1 MNDKKLTDLEQH
13 VMHEGG
19 TERAFTGEYWDHNA
33 EGMYTCKSC
42 GQVLFDSTTKLDSSV
57 GSIGLQG
64 WPAFSEAV
72 AGSVTFRED
81 HSMGMRRT
89 EAVCSQCGIHLG
101 HVFDDVE
108 EKGSRHF
115 CVNSCSLDFQDIKK
129 AE

>member
-1 MNDKKLTDLEQH
+1 MNNKKLTDLEQH

-81 HSMGMRRT
+81 
-89 EAVCSQCGIHLG
+89 
-101 HVFDDVE
+101 
-108 EKGSRHF
+108 
-115 CVNSCSLDFQDIKK
+115 
-129 AE
+129 